1 MFAGGIIAAAGYHW
15 LSQSCNLFAIERQ
28 QSGFRTNLVD
38 GEIGAEWGNLI
49 ILTLKDEEADLT
61 LRITSQGETATII
74 AIRLIYVESVAIDT
88 FKQILRHGELIP
100 LLLLRGQQMEGSTI
114 LGHDDDRS
122 THRDLSADLAK
133 HHGGRA

>member
-1 MFAGGIIAAAGYHW
+1 MPVVYDKPRGRGKYTFSFSSFIAYNTPLSLYNDFFSFVNVNTFGLREDTLSLQVIMFAGGIIAAAGYHW

-61 LRITSQGETATII
+61 SELRPRVRQPPS
-74 AIRLIYVESVAIDT
+74 
-88 FKQILRHGELIP
+88 
-100 LLLLRGQQMEGSTI
+100 LLS
-114 LGHDDDRS
+114 D
-122 THRDLSADLAK
+122 
-133 HHGGRA
+133 